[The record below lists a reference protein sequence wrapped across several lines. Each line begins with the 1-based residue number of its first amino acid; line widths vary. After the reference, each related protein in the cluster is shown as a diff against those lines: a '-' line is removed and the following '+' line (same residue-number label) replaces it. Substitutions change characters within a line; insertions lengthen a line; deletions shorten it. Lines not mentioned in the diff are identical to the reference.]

1 MNRRAVPTAA
11 LLARMPLFSSLAPT
25 ALEHLAAVTVTLR
38 PRSGAVLFDRGEP
51 ARGIYLVVYG
61 DIRLIST
68 TSARGSRLTGMAHA
82 GQSFGEPVLFLERP
96 TLVRAQAAC
105 DALVLMVPGEAVFAE
120 LGRNPKF
127 ARQMIAGL
135 SRRVQSLV
143 SELDQQAL
151 GSGSARFVAYLARQA
166 QGAQS
171 LSWTLPATKSQ
182 IASQLNVTPEHF
194 SRILR
199 DLAAAGLLE
208 VQGRRIVVPDMER
221 LRQGAQ

>member
-1 MNRRAVPTAA
+1 
-11 LLARMPLFSSLAPT
+11 
-25 ALEHLAAVTVTLR
+25 
-38 PRSGAVLFDRGEP
+38 
-51 ARGIYLVVYG
+51 
-61 DIRLIST
+61 
-68 TSARGSRLTGMAHA
+68 
-82 GQSFGEPVLFLERP
+82 
-96 TLVRAQAAC
+96 
-105 DALVLMVPGEAVFAE
+105 MVPGEAVFAE

-135 SRRVQSLV
+135 SRRVQTLV

-171 LSWTLPATKSQ
+171 LSWTLATKSQ